1 MVVGASPRRG
11 NDARSKSTSAEY
23 FTRRRE
29 GTHTMYAG
37 PLRSV
42 PEGKESG
49 ADLLTVKDFMP
60 QPWSQLI

>member
-1 MVVGASPRRG
+1 MKFISTSESGVAGESVTTKSVVVGASPRSG

-23 FTRRRE
+23 FTRRME

-42 PEGKESG
+42 PR
-49 ADLLTVKDFMP
+49 
-60 QPWSQLI
+60 